1 MLERAWDCAAK
12 LSSLAC
18 KCLQRDRSLHVAAA
32 IWGKFSPRG
41 RAIIGVF
48 RGLSI
53 MDGRLGA
60 LLGPRLAA
68 ARRDEGD
75 M

>member
-1 MLERAWDCAAK
+1 
-12 LSSLAC
+12 
-18 KCLQRDRSLHVAAA
+18 LQRDRSLHVAAA